1 MDIHEYQAKE
11 ILASFGVTIPR
22 GGIVYSP
29 ETAENKA
36 REIGGSKWVVKA
48 QIHSGA
54 RGKAGGVIVCN
65 SPLEVAQ
72 ATDKLLGK
80 KLVTNQTGPQ
90 GKIVNRIYIEE
101 ATDIEKELY
110 LGLVFDRSSES
121 IMIVASTEGGM
132 SVEEIAKEKPDS
144 IIRSKI
150 EVAVGIQDFQA
161 RELAFGLGIEP
172 ELVRRVSETIIG
184 CAKAF
189 SELDATMVEVNPLV
203 ISKQKQILALDCK
216 MSFDNNAM
224 FRRDK
229 VSELRDK
236 TQEDEK
242 EVYASDRGL
251 NYVSLDGNIGN
262 IINGAGLAMASMDM
276 IKLAGGE
283 PANFL
288 DVGGGATPEKIV
300 KAFRLIT
307 MDKKVKV
314 ILVNIFAGINRCDWV
329 AEGIVTWLWGGYSV
343 DNPTLT
349 RFFTLHYLI
358 PFLILGLVVLH
369 IWALHIPGNNNPV
382 GIDIKKPSKDT
393 VPFHPYIVIKD
404 GFALLMFMIVF
415 AFFVFYTPNILGHAD
430 NYIEANPLVTPAH
443 IVPEW
448 YLLPFYAILRSV
460 PDKLLGVIAMLSAI
474 LILAALPWLD
484 TSKIRSAVFRPLY
497 KQFYWILVADVL
509 ILGYVGAMPA
519 EGLYLLIAR
528 IATAYYFLH
537 FLVVLPILGFKE
549 RTTPVPLS
557 ITEPILGGSPN
568 LATVKKKDNLKDQ

>member
-11 ILASFGVTIPR
+11 ILSSFGVTIPR

-29 ETAENKA
+29 ENAENKA

-54 RGKAGGVIVCN
+54 RGKAGGIIVCN

-80 KLVTNQTGPQ
+80 KLVTNQTGPE

-110 LGLVFDRSSES
+110 LGLVFDRGSES
-121 IMIVASTEGGM
+121 IMVVASTEGGM
-132 SVEEIAKEKPDS
+132 SVEEIAKEKPET

-150 EVAVGIQDFQA
+150 EVAVGIQSFQA
-161 RELAFGLGIEP
+161 RELAFGLGIDP
-172 ELVRRVSETIIG
+172 ELIARASDTIIG

-224 FRRDK
+224 FRRNK

-236 TQEDEK
+236 SQEDEK

-329 AEGIVTWLWGGYSV
+329 AEGIVQALEKIEVKVPLVIRLAGTNVEKG
-343 DNPTLT
+343 NK
-349 RFFTLHYLI
+349 
-358 PFLILGLVVLH
+358 IL
-369 IWALHIPGNNNPV
+369 
-382 GIDIKKPSKDT
+382 KDS
-393 VPFHPYIVIKD
+393 
-404 GFALLMFMIVF
+404 
-415 AFFVFYTPNILGHAD
+415 NI
-430 NYIEANPLVTPAH
+430 NYIEASTLEEAANKAVT
-443 IVPEW
+443 
-448 YLLPFYAILRSV
+448 
-460 PDKLLGVIAMLSAI
+460 
-474 LILAALPWLD
+474 AL
-484 TSKIRSAVFRPLY
+484 K
-497 KQFYWILVADVL
+497 
-509 ILGYVGAMPA
+509 
-519 EGLYLLIAR
+519 
-528 IATAYYFLH
+528 
-537 FLVVLPILGFKE
+537 
-549 RTTPVPLS
+549 
-557 ITEPILGGSPN
+557 
-568 LATVKKKDNLKDQ
+568 

>member
-11 ILASFGVTIPR
+11 ILSSFGVTIPR

-29 ETAENKA
+29 ENAENKA

-54 RGKAGGVIVCN
+54 RGKAGGIIVCN

-80 KLVTNQTGPQ
+80 KLVTNQTGPE

-121 IMIVASTEGGM
+121 IMVVASTEGGM
-132 SVEEIAKEKPDS
+132 SVEEIAKEKPET

-150 EVAVGIQDFQA
+150 EVAVGIQSFQA
-161 RELAFGLGIEP
+161 RELAFGLGIDP
-172 ELVRRVSETIIG
+172 ELIARASDTIIG

-224 FRRDK
+224 FRRNK

-236 TQEDEK
+236 SQEDEK

-329 AEGIVTWLWGGYSV
+329 AEGIVQALEKIEV
-343 DNPTLT
+343 KVTLVIRLAGT
-349 RFFTLHYLI
+349 NVEKGNK
-358 PFLILGLVVLH
+358 IL
-369 IWALHIPGNNNPV
+369 
-382 GIDIKKPSKDT
+382 KDS
-393 VPFHPYIVIKD
+393 
-404 GFALLMFMIVF
+404 
-415 AFFVFYTPNILGHAD
+415 NI
-430 NYIEANPLVTPAH
+430 NYIEASTLEEAANKAV
-443 IVPEW
+443 
-448 YLLPFYAILRSV
+448 
-460 PDKLLGVIAMLSAI
+460 
-474 LILAALPWLD
+474 AAL
-484 TSKIRSAVFRPLY
+484 K
-497 KQFYWILVADVL
+497 
-509 ILGYVGAMPA
+509 
-519 EGLYLLIAR
+519 
-528 IATAYYFLH
+528 
-537 FLVVLPILGFKE
+537 
-549 RTTPVPLS
+549 
-557 ITEPILGGSPN
+557 
-568 LATVKKKDNLKDQ
+568 

>member
-11 ILASFGVTIPR
+11 ILSSFGVTIPR

-29 ETAENKA
+29 ENAENKA

-54 RGKAGGVIVCN
+54 RGKAGGIIVCN

-80 KLVTNQTGPQ
+80 KLVTNQTGPE

-121 IMIVASTEGGM
+121 IMVVASTEGGM
-132 SVEEIAKEKPDS
+132 SVEEIAKEKPET

-150 EVAVGIQDFQA
+150 EVAVGIQSFQA
-161 RELAFGLGIEP
+161 RELAFGLGIDP
-172 ELVRRVSETIIG
+172 ELIARASDTIIG

-224 FRRDK
+224 FRRNK

-236 TQEDEK
+236 SQEDEK

-251 NYVSLDGNIGN
+251 NYVSLEGNIGN

-329 AEGIVTWLWGGYSV
+329 AEGIVQALEKIEVKVPLVIRLAGTNVEKG
-343 DNPTLT
+343 NK
-349 RFFTLHYLI
+349 
-358 PFLILGLVVLH
+358 ILK
-369 IWALHIPGNNNPV
+369 
-382 GIDIKKPSKDT
+382 DSK
-393 VPFHPYIVIKD
+393 I
-404 GFALLMFMIVF
+404 
-415 AFFVFYTPNILGHAD
+415 
-430 NYIEANPLVTPAH
+430 NYIEASTLEEAANKAV
-443 IVPEW
+443 
-448 YLLPFYAILRSV
+448 
-460 PDKLLGVIAMLSAI
+460 
-474 LILAALPWLD
+474 AAL
-484 TSKIRSAVFRPLY
+484 K
-497 KQFYWILVADVL
+497 
-509 ILGYVGAMPA
+509 
-519 EGLYLLIAR
+519 
-528 IATAYYFLH
+528 
-537 FLVVLPILGFKE
+537 
-549 RTTPVPLS
+549 
-557 ITEPILGGSPN
+557 
-568 LATVKKKDNLKDQ
+568 

>member
-1 MDIHEYQAKE
+1 MDIHEYQAKQ
-11 ILASFGVTIPR
+11 ILASFGVSIPR

-29 ETAENKA
+29 ENAENKA
-36 REIGGSKWVVKA
+36 REIGGLKWVVKA

-54 RGKAGGVIVCN
+54 RGKAGGIIVCN

-80 KLVTNQTGPQ
+80 KLVTNQTGPG

-121 IMIVASTEGGM
+121 IMVVASTEGGM
-132 SVEEIAKEKPDS
+132 SVEEISKEKPET

-150 EVAVGIQDFQA
+150 EVAVGIQSFQA
-161 RELAFGLGIEP
+161 RELAFGLGIDP
-172 ELVRRVSETIIG
+172 ELIVRASDTIIG

-224 FRRDK
+224 FRRNK

-236 TQEDEK
+236 TQEDDK

-300 KAFRLIT
+300 KAFKLIT
-307 MDKKVKV
+307 MDDKVRV

-329 AEGIVTWLWGGYSV
+329 AEGIVQALEKIEIKVPLVIRLAGTNVEKG
-343 DNPTLT
+343 NK
-349 RFFTLHYLI
+349 
-358 PFLILGLVVLH
+358 ILR
-369 IWALHIPGNNNPV
+369 
-382 GIDIKKPSKDT
+382 DSKIK
-393 VPFHPYIVIKD
+393 
-404 GFALLMFMIVF
+404 
-415 AFFVFYTPNILGHAD
+415 
-430 NYIEANPLVTPAH
+430 YIEANTL
-443 IVPEW
+443 E
-448 YLLPFYAILRSV
+448 
-460 PDKLLGVIAMLSAI
+460 D
-474 LILAALPWLD
+474 AAN
-484 TSKIRSAVFRPLY
+484 KAVNALN
-497 KQFYWILVADVL
+497 K
-509 ILGYVGAMPA
+509 
-519 EGLYLLIAR
+519 
-528 IATAYYFLH
+528 
-537 FLVVLPILGFKE
+537 
-549 RTTPVPLS
+549 
-557 ITEPILGGSPN
+557 
-568 LATVKKKDNLKDQ
+568 

>member
-11 ILASFGVTIPR
+11 ILSSFGVTIPR

-36 REIGGSKWVVKA
+36 REIGGSRWVVKA

-80 KLVTNQTGPQ
+80 KLVTNQTGPE

-110 LGLVFDRSSES
+110 LGLVFDRASES
-121 IMIVASTEGGM
+121 IMVVASTEGGM

-150 EVAVGIQDFQA
+150 EVAVGIQSFQA
-161 RELAFGLGIEP
+161 RELAFGLGVEP
-172 ELVRRVSETIIG
+172 ELITRASETIVG

-236 TQEDEK
+236 TQEDDK

-329 AEGIVTWLWGGYSV
+329 AEGIVQALEKIEIEVPLVIRLAGTNVEKG
-343 DNPTLT
+343 NK
-349 RFFTLHYLI
+349 
-358 PFLILGLVVLH
+358 ILQ
-369 IWALHIPGNNNPV
+369 
-382 GIDIKKPSKDT
+382 DSKL
-393 VPFHPYIVIKD
+393 K
-404 GFALLMFMIVF
+404 
-415 AFFVFYTPNILGHAD
+415 
-430 NYIEANPLVTPAH
+430 YIEANTLEDAANKAV
-443 IVPEW
+443 
-448 YLLPFYAILRSV
+448 
-460 PDKLLGVIAMLSAI
+460 
-474 LILAALPWLD
+474 AAL
-484 TSKIRSAVFRPLY
+484 
-497 KQFYWILVADVL
+497 
-509 ILGYVGAMPA
+509 
-519 EGLYLLIAR
+519 
-528 IATAYYFLH
+528 
-537 FLVVLPILGFKE
+537 
-549 RTTPVPLS
+549 
-557 ITEPILGGSPN
+557 
-568 LATVKKKDNLKDQ
+568 KK

>member
-29 ETAENKA
+29 ENAENKA

-54 RGKAGGVIVCN
+54 RGKAGGIIICN

-80 KLVTNQTGPQ
+80 RLVTNQTGPE

-101 ATDIEKELY
+101 ATDIKKELY

-121 IMIVASTEGGM
+121 IMVVASTEGGM
-132 SVEEIAKEKPDS
+132 SVEEISKDKPET

-150 EVAVGIQDFQA
+150 EVAVGIQSFQA
-161 RELAFGLGIEP
+161 RELAFGLGIDP
-172 ELVRRVSETIIG
+172 ELITRASETIIG

-224 FRRDK
+224 FRRNK

-242 EVYASDRGL
+242 EVFASDRGL
-251 NYVSLDGNIGN
+251 NYVSLEGNIGN

-276 IKLAGGE
+276 IKLAGGQ

-300 KAFRLIT
+300 KAFKLIT
-307 MDKKVKV
+307 MDEKVKV

-329 AEGIVTWLWGGYSV
+329 AEGIVQ
-343 DNPTLT
+343 
-349 RFFTLHYLI
+349 
-358 PFLILGLVVLH
+358 
-369 IWALHIPGNNNPV
+369 ALEKIEV
-382 GIDIKKPSKDT
+382 K
-393 VPFHPYIVIKD
+393 VPIVIRLAGTNVEKGNKILKD
-404 GFALLMFMIVF
+404 SKI
-415 AFFVFYTPNILGHAD
+415 
-430 NYIEANPLVTPAH
+430 NYIEANTLEDAANKAV
-443 IVPEW
+443 
-448 YLLPFYAILRSV
+448 
-460 PDKLLGVIAMLSAI
+460 
-474 LILAALPWLD
+474 AALN
-484 TSKIRSAVFRPLY
+484 K
-497 KQFYWILVADVL
+497 
-509 ILGYVGAMPA
+509 
-519 EGLYLLIAR
+519 
-528 IATAYYFLH
+528 
-537 FLVVLPILGFKE
+537 
-549 RTTPVPLS
+549 
-557 ITEPILGGSPN
+557 
-568 LATVKKKDNLKDQ
+568 

>member
-11 ILASFGVTIPR
+11 ILSSFGVTIPR

-29 ETAENKA
+29 ENAENKA

-54 RGKAGGVIVCN
+54 RGKAGGIILCN

-80 KLVTNQTGPQ
+80 KLVTNQTGPE

-121 IMIVASTEGGM
+121 IMVVASTEGGM
-132 SVEEIAKEKPDS
+132 SVEEISKEKPET

-150 EVAVGIQDFQA
+150 EVAVGIQSFQA
-161 RELAFGLGIEP
+161 RELAFGLGIDP
-172 ELVRRVSETIIG
+172 ELISRASDTIIG

-224 FRRDK
+224 FRRNK

-242 EVYASDRGL
+242 EVFASDRGL
-251 NYVSLDGNIGN
+251 NYVSLNGNIGN

-300 KAFRLIT
+300 KAFKLIT
-307 MDKKVKV
+307 MDEKVKV

-329 AEGIVTWLWGGYSV
+329 AEGIVQALEKIEVKVPLVIRLAGTNVEKG
-343 DNPTLT
+343 NK
-349 RFFTLHYLI
+349 
-358 PFLILGLVVLH
+358 ILK
-369 IWALHIPGNNNPV
+369 
-382 GIDIKKPSKDT
+382 DSKIN
-393 VPFHPYIVIKD
+393 F
-404 GFALLMFMIVF
+404 
-415 AFFVFYTPNILGHAD
+415 
-430 NYIEANPLVTPAH
+430 IEANTLEDAANKAV
-443 IVPEW
+443 
-448 YLLPFYAILRSV
+448 
-460 PDKLLGVIAMLSAI
+460 
-474 LILAALPWLD
+474 AALG
-484 TSKIRSAVFRPLY
+484 K
-497 KQFYWILVADVL
+497 
-509 ILGYVGAMPA
+509 
-519 EGLYLLIAR
+519 
-528 IATAYYFLH
+528 
-537 FLVVLPILGFKE
+537 
-549 RTTPVPLS
+549 
-557 ITEPILGGSPN
+557 
-568 LATVKKKDNLKDQ
+568 

>member
-11 ILASFGVTIPR
+11 ILSSFGVTIPR

-29 ETAENKA
+29 ENAENKA
-36 REIGGSKWVVKA
+36 REIGGSRWVVKA

-54 RGKAGGVIVCN
+54 RGKAGGIIGCH

-80 KLVTNQTGPQ
+80 KLVTNQTGPD

-121 IMIVASTEGGM
+121 IMVVASTEGGM
-132 SVEEIAKEKPDS
+132 SVEEIAKEKPET

-150 EVAVGIQDFQA
+150 EVAVGIQSFQA
-161 RELAFGLGIEP
+161 RELAFGLGIDSD
-172 ELVRRVSETIIG
+172 LIARASDTIIG

-224 FRRDK
+224 FRRNK

-236 TQEDEK
+236 SQEDEK

-251 NYVSLDGNIGN
+251 NYVSLEGNIGN

-329 AEGIVTWLWGGYSV
+329 AEGIVQALEKIEVKVPLVIRLAGTNVEKG
-343 DNPTLT
+343 NK
-349 RFFTLHYLI
+349 
-358 PFLILGLVVLH
+358 ILK
-369 IWALHIPGNNNPV
+369 
-382 GIDIKKPSKDT
+382 DSK
-393 VPFHPYIVIKD
+393 I
-404 GFALLMFMIVF
+404 
-415 AFFVFYTPNILGHAD
+415 
-430 NYIEANPLVTPAH
+430 NYIEASTLEEAANKAV
-443 IVPEW
+443 
-448 YLLPFYAILRSV
+448 
-460 PDKLLGVIAMLSAI
+460 
-474 LILAALPWLD
+474 AAL
-484 TSKIRSAVFRPLY
+484 
-497 KQFYWILVADVL
+497 
-509 ILGYVGAMPA
+509 
-519 EGLYLLIAR
+519 
-528 IATAYYFLH
+528 
-537 FLVVLPILGFKE
+537 
-549 RTTPVPLS
+549 
-557 ITEPILGGSPN
+557 
-568 LATVKKKDNLKDQ
+568 